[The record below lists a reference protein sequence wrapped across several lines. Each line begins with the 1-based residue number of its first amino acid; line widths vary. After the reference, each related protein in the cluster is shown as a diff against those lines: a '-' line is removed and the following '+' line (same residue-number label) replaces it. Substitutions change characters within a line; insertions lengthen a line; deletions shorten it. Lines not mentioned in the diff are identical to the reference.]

1 MSLICSAL
9 GDRNLSLL
17 GYDTNIILSHNI
29 HAIKIEITIVFI
41 VQRRKIRPREVKMFI
56 QSEAADEASLQSDF
70 VSKIRAFIC
79 LQIHSYLIFTPL
91 GATSVSSE

>member
-1 MSLICSAL
+1 MICSAL

-29 HAIKIEITIVFI
+29 HAIKIEIAIVFI

-70 VSKIRAFIC
+70 VSKNQSFYMPSDPQLSHIYSAGR
-79 LQIHSYLIFTPL
+79 YLSFF
-91 GATSVSSE
+91 